1 MNRPA
6 GRLAHVVRL
15 DQGTGRATPPDASGA
30 QPASRHP
37 IQAGI
42 RLVTSMTD
50 ASRLDVPDALLDR
63 SYRAVFAI
71 PDLGRV
77 VFSMQ
82 LARIAQAMVSV
93 ALVLF
98 SLAEYDSPA
107 VAGLVTFAILLPGIL
122 LSPIAGALLDRHG
135 RVRLIIVDYIVAM
148 TTMLLIG
155 GLAMTGKLSAPLL
168 VIIAAISSLTGP
180 FSQTGLRSLFPMMA
194 PKHLWERVNA
204 LDSSGYVVATIIG
217 PPLAAAMVA
226 ILGAR
231 LAVMCIAI
239 PYALAALVLVPVREP
254 HGTSTSSGRL
264 LVDAWQGVRYVW
276 GNRSL
281 RGLGFS
287 ISVLNLAGGISTIVI
302 PLIILQRLGGNDAMV
317 GLVFALSGVAGVIS
331 VGLSGR
337 IDSRRREWLLL
348 VIPMGLMGPA
358 ALLML
363 PAANPTDIALAWI
376 ALAVSLLLNG
386 ALNGPMDIGLFTM
399 RQRRTDPSMLG
410 RAFAVSMAV
419 NFLGYPIGAA
429 IGGVLATTSLD
440 AAIWLGVVAS
450 VAATILAVVFIP
462 RQDDGYRDAP
472 VTGDPASA
480 SAG

>member
-1 MNRPA
+1 MIPMVIA
-6 GRLAHVVRL
+6 SE
-15 DQGTGRATPPDASGA
+15 QPDTEAA
-30 QPASRHP
+30 
-37 IQAGI
+37 
-42 RLVTSMTD
+42 
-50 ASRLDVPDALLDR
+50 LDR

-77 VFSMQ
+77 VLSMQ

-98 SLAEYDSPA
+98 SLAEYQSPA
-107 VAGLVTFAILLPGIL
+107 VAGIVTFAILLPGIL

-135 RVRLIIVDYIVAM
+135 RVRLIVVDYIVALS
-148 TTMLLIG
+148 TMVLVG
-155 GLAMTGKLSAPLL
+155 GLAMEGLLSAPLL
-168 VIIAAISSLTGP
+168 VVIAAISSMTGP

-194 PKHLWERVNA
+194 PRHLWERVNA

-226 ILGAR
+226 ILGPR

-239 PYALAALVLVPVREP
+239 PYGVAALVLLPVRDP
-254 HGTSTSSGRL
+254 ADMPSGSGRL

-287 ISVLNLAGGISTIVI
+287 ISVLNLGGGIATIAI
-302 PLIILQRLGGNDAMV
+302 PIMVLQRLGGSEAVV
-317 GLVFALSGVAGVIS
+317 GLVFAVSGVAGVIS

-348 VIPMGLMGPA
+348 VVPMCLMAPA
-358 ALLML
+358 TLLLL
-363 PAANPTDIALAWI
+363 PAADPSDIAVAWV
-376 ALAVSLLLNG
+376 ALVGSLVITGL
-386 ALNGPMDIGLFTM
+386 LNGPMDIGLFTM

-410 RAFAVSMAV
+410 RAFAVSMAF

-429 IGGVLATTSLD
+429 LGGILATTSLE
-440 AAIWLGVVAS
+440 AAIWLEVGATAL
-450 VAATILAVVFIP
+450 AAFLAFTMIP
-462 RQDDGYRDAP
+462 RQEAPEPAAPSTRDHS
-472 VTGDPASA
+472 VDTR
-480 SAG
+480 

>member
-1 MNRPA
+1 
-6 GRLAHVVRL
+6 
-15 DQGTGRATPPDASGA
+15 
-30 QPASRHP
+30 
-37 IQAGI
+37 
-42 RLVTSMTD
+42 MTD
-50 ASRLDVPDALLDR
+50 PSDVPDALRADAPDQLHQDPPLDR

-77 VFSMQ
+77 VLSMQ

-107 VAGLVTFAILLPGIL
+107 VAGVVTFAILLPGIL
-122 LSPIAGALLDRHG
+122 LSPVAGALLDRHG
-135 RVRLIIVDYIVAM
+135 RVKLIVVDYIVAM
-148 TTMLLIG
+148 TTMVLIG
-155 GLAMTGKLSAPLL
+155 GLAMTGALSAPLL

-194 PKHLWERVNA
+194 PRHLWERVNA

-217 PPLAAAMVA
+217 PPLAALMVA
-226 ILGAR
+226 VLGPR
-231 LAVMCIAI
+231 LAVIAI
-239 PYALAALVLVPVREP
+239 AVPYALAALILRPVREP
-254 HGTSTSSGRL
+254 RGTPDSSGRL

-287 ISVLNLAGGISTIVI
+287 ISTLNLAGGITTIAI
-302 PLIILQRLGGNDAMV
+302 PIIVLQRLGGTEAVV
-317 GLVFALSGVAGVIS
+317 GVVFAMSGIAGVVS

-348 VIPMGLMGPA
+348 VIPMALMGPA

-363 PAANPTDIALAWI
+363 PAADPADIALAWVGL
-376 ALAVSLLLNG
+376 LASMVING
-386 ALNGPMDIGLFTM
+386 LLNGPMDIGLFTM
-399 RQRRTDPSMLG
+399 RQRRTDPSMFG
-410 RAFAVSMAV
+410 RAFAVSMAF

-429 IGGVLATTSLD
+429 IGGLLATTSLD
-440 AAIWLGVVAS
+440 AAIWLAVGACVVAT
-450 VAATILAVVFIP
+450 VFAVVLIP
-462 RQDDGYRDAP
+462 RQDDTRRD
-472 VTGDPASA
+472 VTPAASSA
-480 SAG
+480 VVDRG

>member
-1 MNRPA
+1 MVIA
-6 GRLAHVVRL
+6 SE
-15 DQGTGRATPPDASGA
+15 QPDTEAA
-30 QPASRHP
+30 
-37 IQAGI
+37 
-42 RLVTSMTD
+42 
-50 ASRLDVPDALLDR
+50 LDR

-77 VFSMQ
+77 VLSMQ

-98 SLAEYDSPA
+98 SLAEYQSPA
-107 VAGLVTFAILLPGIL
+107 VAGIVTFAILLPGIL

-135 RVRLIIVDYIVAM
+135 RVRLIVVDYIVALS
-148 TTMLLIG
+148 TMVLVG
-155 GLAMTGKLSAPLL
+155 GLAMEGLLSAPLL
-168 VIIAAISSLTGP
+168 VVIAAISSMTGP

-194 PKHLWERVNA
+194 PRHLWERVNA

-226 ILGAR
+226 ILGPR

-239 PYALAALVLVPVREP
+239 PYGVAALVLLPVRDP
-254 HGTSTSSGRL
+254 ADMPSGSGRL

-287 ISVLNLAGGISTIVI
+287 ISVLNLGGGIATIAI
-302 PLIILQRLGGNDAMV
+302 PIMVLQRLGGSEAVV
-317 GLVFALSGVAGVIS
+317 GLVFAVSGVAGVIS

-348 VIPMGLMGPA
+348 VVPMCLMAPA
-358 ALLML
+358 TLLLL
-363 PAANPTDIALAWI
+363 PAADPSDIAVAWV
-376 ALAVSLLLNG
+376 ALVGSLVITGL
-386 ALNGPMDIGLFTM
+386 LNGPMDIGLFTM

-410 RAFAVSMAV
+410 RAFAVSMAF

-429 IGGVLATTSLD
+429 LGGILATTSLE
-440 AAIWLGVVAS
+440 AAIWLEVGATAL
-450 VAATILAVVFIP
+450 AAFLAFTMIP
-462 RQDDGYRDAP
+462 RQEAPEPAAPSTRDHS
-472 VTGDPASA
+472 VDTR
-480 SAG
+480 

>member
-1 MNRPA
+1 MTDELRT
-6 GRLAHVVRL
+6 
-15 DQGTGRATPPDASGA
+15 DIPDA
-30 QPASRHP
+30 P
-37 IQAGI
+37 
-42 RLVTSMTD
+42 
-50 ASRLDVPDALLDR
+50 LDR

-98 SLAEYDSPA
+98 SLAEYQSPA
-107 VAGLVTFAILLPGIL
+107 VAGVVTFAILLPGIL

-135 RVRLIIVDYIVAM
+135 RVRLIVVDYIVAM
-148 TTMLLIG
+148 TTMVLIG
-155 GLAMTGKLSAPLL
+155 GLAMTGALTAPVL
-168 VIIAAISSLTGP
+168 VIIAAISSMTGP

-217 PPLAAAMVA
+217 PPLAAGMVA

-231 LAVMCIAI
+231 LAVMAIAI
-239 PYALAALVLVPVREP
+239 PYGLAALVLFRVREP
-254 HGTSTSSGRL
+254 RGTSTSTGRL

-287 ISVLNLAGGISTIVI
+287 ITVLNFAGGISTVAI
-302 PLIILQRLGGNDAMV
+302 PIMILQRLGGTYAMV
-317 GLVFALSGVAGVIS
+317 GLVFALTGIAGVVS

-348 VIPMGLMGPA
+348 VIPMTLMVPVTT
-358 ALLML
+358 LML
-363 PAANPTDIALAWI
+363 PASDPTDIALAWV
-376 ALAVSLLLNG
+376 ALAASLLLNG

-410 RAFAVSMAV
+410 RAFAVSMAF

-429 IGGVLATTSLD
+429 VGGLLATSSLS
-440 AAIWLGVVAS
+440 AAIWLQVGAC
-450 VAATILAVVFIP
+450 AAAAFLAFVLIP
-462 RQDDGYRDAP
+462 RQGNTASELARPGAQSYSDAR
-472 VTGDPASA
+472 
-480 SAG
+480 

>member
-1 MNRPA
+1 MTDPAADRP
-6 GRLAHVVRL
+6 
-15 DQGTGRATPPDASGA
+15 TGPDA
-30 QPASRHP
+30 ASETP
-37 IQAGI
+37 
-42 RLVTSMTD
+42 
-50 ASRLDVPDALLDR
+50 LDR

-77 VFSMQ
+77 VLSMQ

-107 VAGLVTFAILLPGIL
+107 VAGVVTFAILLPGIL

-135 RVRLIIVDYIVAM
+135 RVRLIIIDYLVAM

-155 GLAMTGKLSAPLL
+155 GLAMTGRLSAPLL
-168 VIIAAISSLTGP
+168 VVIAAISSMTGP

-226 ILGAR
+226 ILGPR
-231 LAVMCIAI
+231 LAVMGISI
-239 PYALAALVLVPVREP
+239 PYALAAVVLFRVREP
-254 HGTSTSSGRL
+254 HGTPTSSGRL
-264 LVDAWQGVRYVW
+264 LVDAWLGLRYVW

-287 ISVLNLAGGISTIVI
+287 ISTLNLAGGISTIAVPI
-302 PLIILQRLGGNDAMV
+302 IILQRLGGTAAAV

-348 VIPMGLMGPA
+348 VIPMALMGPA

-363 PAANPTDIALAWI
+363 PAASPTDIAIAWI
-376 ALAVSLLLNG
+376 ALALSLLLNG

-399 RQRRTDPSMLG
+399 RQRRTDPSMFG
-410 RAFAVSMAV
+410 RAFAVSMAF

-429 IGGVLATTSLD
+429 IGGLLATTSLD
-440 AAIWLGVVAS
+440 AAIWLAVGACVVAT
-450 VAATILAVVFIP
+450 VFAVVLIP
-462 RQDDGYRDAP
+462 RQDDTRRD
-472 VTGDPASA
+472 VTPAASSA
-480 SAG
+480 VVDRG